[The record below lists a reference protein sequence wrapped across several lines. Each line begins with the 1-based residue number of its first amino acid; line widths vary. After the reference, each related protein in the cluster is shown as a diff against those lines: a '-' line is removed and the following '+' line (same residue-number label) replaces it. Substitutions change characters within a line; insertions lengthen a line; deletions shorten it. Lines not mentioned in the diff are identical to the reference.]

1 MTLNVATLL
10 TELRKF
16 GDEKFSGFTGF
27 PGTKAEAKS
36 AWTNAYDIYASTAT
50 DISGD
55 LLVSSNSSGFQ
66 SNLSFDAS
74 GTAASSA
81 ADFDSAFVSYWT
93 GATFAVGIIP
103 PPSGLCPNVGGTG
116 IFGVETT
123 SVVSTVTAN
132 VLKAKLLAIL
142 GSPASNAQ
150 AQLTLLAQAF
160 HEATTEAVTVL
171 ITGTDTTPTPSGPL
185 PITNTCGIS

>member
-1 MTLNVATLL
+1 MTLQVAALV

-27 PGTKAEAKS
+27 PTTKEAAKT
-36 AWTNAYDIYASTAT
+36 AWTNAYDTYASTAT

-55 LLVSSNSSGFQ
+55 LVISKNAAGFNSS
-66 SNLSFDAS
+66 LSFDTS

-81 ADFDSAFVSYWT
+81 ADFDSSFVSYWT

-103 PPSGLCPNVGGTG
+103 PPTGLCPNIGGTG

-123 SVVSTVTAN
+123 SVVSAVTAN
-132 VLKAKLLAIL
+132 VLKAKLLVVL
-142 GSPASNAQ
+142 STPASNAQ
-150 AQLTLLAQAF
+150 AQIELIAQAF
-160 HEATTEAVTVL
+160 HEATTEAVIVL

>member
-1 MTLNVATLL
+1 MTLNVATLV

-27 PGTKAEAKS
+27 PTTKAAAKT
-36 AWTNAYDIYASTAT
+36 AWTNAYDNYAFTAT

-55 LLVSSNSSGFQ
+55 IVISKNTAGFNSS
-66 SNLSFDAS
+66 LSFDTA

-81 ADFDSAFVSYWT
+81 SDFDSAFISYWT

-103 PPSGLCPNVGGTG
+103 PPTGLCPNIGGTG

-123 SVVSTVTAN
+123 SVVYAVTAN
-132 VLKAKLLAIL
+132 VLKAKLLAVL
-142 GSPASNAQ
+142 GAPASNAQ
-150 AQLTLLAQAF
+150 AQIELIAQAF